1 MGFELCCNSKQ
12 QETNQTDKRPGKVN
26 CFVGRSSLQE
36 ANTLADDVKITNKP
50 PTHKRFSLQSKLS
63 PLQTFLGERQGSR
76 LSLQPTLIST
86 VPFDFSSIPCTLSIY
101 RLEHTNARAGTQ
113 YTKQLFKLMQ
123 MEATFTHNCE
133 CQFPPKPLRKNP
145 CCPH

>member
-1 MGFELCCNSKQ
+1 MIQIICKKLLDRPLS
-12 QETNQTDKRPGKVN
+12 KRPGKVN
-26 CFVGRSSLQE
+26 CFVGRSLLQE

-86 VPFDFSSIPCTLSIY
+86 VPFDFSSIPCTPSIY
-101 RLEHTNARAGTQ
+101 RLEHTNAGAGTQ
-113 YTKQLFKLMQ
+113 YTKQLFKLML
-123 MEATFTHNCE
+123 TIVSVS
-133 CQFPPKPLRKNP
+133 FPQNLSENLIDVPIKFPQ
-145 CCPH
+145 